1 MHSRIILRCKLQGTC
16 WRRTTSLAIAYPVST
31 ISEATRLLSPC
42 SIRRAATDACE
53 RSIAAPPPVNMSK
66 TYMAALFVIVL
77 LAGGVF
83 LVSEATGGLL
93 PEIVATIDQPAS
105 ELSPR

>member
-1 MHSRIILRCKLQGTC
+1 MDWFQEG
-16 WRRTTSLAIAYPVST
+16 
-31 ISEATRLLSPC
+31 
-42 SIRRAATDACE
+42 
-53 RSIAAPPPVNMSK
+53 IAAPPPVNMSK

-83 LVSEATGGLL
+83 LVWEATGGLL